1 MAKLVTTKEKY
12 GISVATRI
20 EPQLAHHIASKAERL
35 GVTMSKMIGMI
46 ISESISSN
54 GTRESAYQQQI
65 AELNDDLI
73 VQQNMYRDAMAR
85 FIENVAEDDEQV
97 YRLVES
103 YNSILET
110 LKNSNNG

>member
-46 ISESISSN
+46 ISESFSSDN
-54 GTRESAYQQQI
+54 SRESEYQQQI
-65 AELNDDLI
+65 ANLNNEILL
-73 VQQNMYRDAMAR
+73 QQDTYRDAMAR
-85 FIENVAEDDEQV
+85 LIELMAENDDQV
-97 YRLVES
+97 YQLVNS
-103 YNSILET
+103 YNEILEG
-110 LKNSNNG
+110 LKDNSNG